1 MIYKDFIRVLHIEL
15 DKGKIS
21 IAERKDLTQYLGGV
35 GVASKLLEEYM
46 HPELEPLAPEQ
57 PIVFA
62 IGALSNIYPV
72 ITKTVA
78 MFISPLTGE
87 LGETYA
93 GGRMAM
99 TMFQAG
105 FDAIVI
111 TGKAKGPTY
120 VAINS
125 NDVAFRNA
133 GAIWG
138 TGNDSAGQIIR
149 DSEKGPGGKRS
160 IIRIGTAGE
169 NLVSYACVNVDR
181 YRHFGRLGLGAVF
194 GSKYLKALSII
205 GNRDIPIENFQ
216 EYFKVYREIYEK
228 ATAHGGAMA
237 KYHDTGTATNIEP
250 LSKMGGLPTLNLRQG
265 SFEHADQVSGDAFA
279 KNQLVRK
286 MACTGCP
293 VGCIH
298 IGQFRREFAD
308 DGYEYEAVSVGY
320 DYELI
325 YALGTFLGISDPQK
339 ILELIDEVE
348 VAGLDAMSAGVVL
361 GWAAEALE
369 KGLITEEDTLTPLKF
384 GEPEGFLK
392 AIRYIAEGKNEFYLH
407 MGKGVRHVSL
417 KYGGYDF
424 GMQIAGNEMAGYHTG
439 YGSLIGAAVGA
450 RHSHLCNGGY
460 SVDQGMKEPG
470 VDPDVMAKSL
480 LDEEVE
486 RCMLNSLIICLFARK
501 VYDRETV
508 LKALKAVGK
517 DMTDEELSAVAKR
530 NYATK
535 LRIKEALG
543 FDWEGI
549 RLPKR
554 YFETPSARGLLDE
567 ATAEEILGSYR
578 SRLAEYRSAE

>member
-1 MIYKDFIRVLHIEL
+1 MIYQDYIRVLYIEL
-15 DKGKIS
+15 DNGKIA
-21 IAERKDLTQYLGGV
+21 IAERKDLMQYLGGV
-35 GVASKLLEEYM
+35 GVAAKLLEENM
-46 HPELEPLAPEQ
+46 RPDLAPLAPEQ

-62 IGALSNIYPV
+62 IGALSGIYPV

-93 GGRMAM
+93 GGRLAM

-111 TGKAKGPTY
+111 TGRAKGPTY
-120 VAINS
+120 IAVTS

-133 GAIWG
+133 GALWG

-149 DSEKGPGGKRS
+149 DYEKGPGGKRS

-194 GSKYLKALSII
+194 GSKYLKAMSVI
-205 GNRDIPIENFQ
+205 GTRNIPIDNFQ
-216 EYFKVYREIYEK
+216 AYFKAYREIYDK
-228 ATAHGGAMA
+228 ATASGGAMA
-237 KYHDTGTATNIEP
+237 KYHDTGTAINIEP
-250 LSKMGGLPTLNLRQG
+250 LSKMGGLPTLNLRRG
-265 SFEHADQVSGDAFA
+265 SFEEADKVSGDAFA
-279 KNQLVRK
+279 RNLLVRK

-308 DGYEYEAVSVGY
+308 EGYEYESVSVGY

-325 YALGTFLGISDPQK
+325 YALGTFLGISDPEK
-339 ILELIDEVE
+339 ILELIDAVE
-348 VAGLDAMSAGVVL
+348 INGLDAMSTGVAL

-369 KGLITEEDTLTPLKF
+369 KGLITEAETLTPLKF
-384 GEPEGFLK
+384 GSPEGFLQ
-392 AIRYIAEGKNEFYLH
+392 AIGHIAWGGNEFYRHL
-407 MGKGVRHVSL
+407 GKGVRHASEV
-417 KYGGYDF
+417 YGGYDF
-424 GMQIAGNEMAGYHTG
+424 GMQIGGNEMPGYHTG
-439 YGSLIGAAVGA
+439 YGSLLGAAVGA

-460 SVDQGMKEPG
+460 SVDQGLKEPG
-470 VDPDVMAKSL
+470 VDPAQMAQSL

-486 RCMLNSLIICLFARK
+486 RCMLNSLVICLFARK

-508 LKALKAVGK
+508 RKALAAIGQ
-517 DMTDEELSAVAKR
+517 DLSDEDLSAIAKR

-535 LRIKEALG
+535 LRIKKALG
-543 FDWEGI
+543 FDWENI

-554 YFETPSARGLLDE
+554 YFETPSARGVLDE
-567 ATAEEILGSYR
+567 GIAGEILR
-578 SRLAEYRSAE
+578 EYRGRLEEYGE